1 MFNDKLIIVKTEIIK
16 SNFKRVYIKDESIP
30 YVGKYLPLQ
39 DKYSLFSKIN
49 PIFSELIFSTI
60 LDYKY
65 CCTTKKV
72 IFKNNDIILL
82 FPESESN
89 LQNCKRKNL
98 QKVKEYIIM
107 LILSVKFLH
116 SRRIIH
122 GNINPSNILLYSDDT
137 IKLCNFKKSSIIL
150 SDFKQEFKSKMYKP
164 NYRAPEVWNSDEW
177 SFSSD
182 IWALGCTIFYML
194 YGIPLFPIQNNDNEY
209 ISCLESWE
217 YNIENKNGN
226 SITIP
231 SNWGNPD
238 FHQLNLLILKMCN
251 PNPKL
256 RPSIFEIE
264 QEFLLNKFDI
274 SKQMYIC
281 QYNHDHF
288 ISPAKNTI
296 ISALTNY
303 SYEYKCLIILI
314 YSYIC
319 TQPKFDH
326 NIFRSSEI
334 IAASLIGKINEDG
347 KLNTEFN
354 ITNTYI
360 NIIKKNLQNSKFL
373 FFNINKFFGIEK

>member
-137 IKLCNFKKSSIIL
+137 IKLCNF
-150 SDFKQEFKSKMYKP
+150 
-164 NYRAPEVWNSDEW
+164 
-177 SFSSD
+177 
-182 IWALGCTIFYML
+182 
-194 YGIPLFPIQNNDNEY
+194 
-209 ISCLESWE
+209 
-217 YNIENKNGN
+217 
-226 SITIP
+226 
-231 SNWGNPD
+231 
-238 FHQLNLLILKMCN
+238 
-251 PNPKL
+251 
-256 RPSIFEIE
+256 
-264 QEFLLNKFDI
+264 
-274 SKQMYIC
+274 
-281 QYNHDHF
+281 
-288 ISPAKNTI
+288 
-296 ISALTNY
+296 
-303 SYEYKCLIILI
+303 
-314 YSYIC
+314 
-319 TQPKFDH
+319 
-326 NIFRSSEI
+326 
-334 IAASLIGKINEDG
+334 
-347 KLNTEFN
+347 
-354 ITNTYI
+354 
-360 NIIKKNLQNSKFL
+360 
-373 FFNINKFFGIEK
+373 